1 MASDRVTEV
10 SNDKGDTPTTYT
22 MYKENNASS
31 ENYVKPVNGSDF
43 DEKLVSEP
51 VNEYG
56 IPDKFKT
63 SKSLVLR
70 KTEILSEQYSAWYW
84 RVVLLFSAFLCGYG
98 YGLDGNLR
106 YVYTTYATNSYST
119 HSLLSTIGVVN
130 SVIAA
135 ASQIIYA
142 RLSDVFGRLTLFI
155 TAIVFY
161 VVGTIIESQAYDVQ
175 RYAAGAVFYNVGYV
189 GIILVVLLI
198 LSDFSSLRWRLFYSF
213 VPAWP
218 FIINTWISGNITDA
232 AKPEKN
238 WSWDIGMW
246 AFIFPLSCLPLVA
259 CMLHMRWRARK
270 TEEWK
275 ELSTQKSFT
284 QTHGFVQTIV
294 QLFWKLDVIGVLLM
308 AVVLGC
314 ILVPLTLAGGTS
326 SKWNNPHIIAPFV
339 LGFVLIPFF
348 IYWESKWAH
357 EPIAPFK
364 LLSDR
369 GIWSAVCISFLINFI
384 YTMAAG
390 YLYTILIVAVD
401 ESVKSATRITTISS
415 FVSTVFAPFFS
426 LFITRFS
433 RLKPFIIIGCS
444 LWMVAMGILFHF
456 RSGRSSDKGIIGAL
470 VVWGIGTTMFTY
482 PVTVSIQSVT
492 SHENMATVTA
502 LNYTLYR
509 IGSAVGSAVS
519 GAIWTQLLFN
529 KLVETTGDIDIATK
543 VYGSPLTY
551 MAEFQWGTPMRDA
564 IVEAY
569 RYVQKYEVLIALVF
583 TAPLFIF
590 SLCLRDPKLTDE
602 VAHEDIKEG
611 EYITVDHDD
620 PIFNWMSNKWDRIR
634 QKSE

>member
-1 MASDRVTEV
+1 
-10 SNDKGDTPTTYT
+10 
-22 MYKENNASS
+22 
-31 ENYVKPVNGSDF
+31 
-43 DEKLVSEP
+43 
-51 VNEYG
+51 
-56 IPDKFKT
+56 
-63 SKSLVLR
+63 
-70 KTEILSEQYSAWYW
+70 
-84 RVVLLFSAFLCGYG
+84 
-98 YGLDGNLR
+98 
-106 YVYTTYATNSYST
+106 
-119 HSLLSTIGVVN
+119 
-130 SVIAA
+130 
-135 ASQIIYA
+135 
-142 RLSDVFGRLTLFI
+142 
-155 TAIVFY
+155 
-161 VVGTIIESQAYDVQ
+161 
-175 RYAAGAVFYNVGYV
+175 
-189 GIILVVLLI
+189 
-198 LSDFSSLRWRLFYSF
+198 
-213 VPAWP
+213 
-218 FIINTWISGNITDA
+218 
-232 AKPEKN
+232 
-238 WSWDIGMW
+238 
-246 AFIFPLSCLPLVA
+246 
-259 CMLHMRWRARK
+259 
-270 TEEWK
+270 
-275 ELSTQKSFT
+275 
-284 QTHGFVQTIV
+284 
-294 QLFWKLDVIGVLLM
+294 
-308 AVVLGC
+308 
-314 ILVPLTLAGGTS
+314 
-326 SKWNNPHIIAPFV
+326 
-339 LGFVLIPFF
+339 
-348 IYWESKWAH
+348 
-357 EPIAPFK
+357 
-364 LLSDR
+364 
-369 GIWSAVCISFLINFI
+369 
-384 YTMAAG
+384 MAAG